1 MPVPEEK
8 RSKRTRKKPVSR
20 KPEGKS
26 SDTRKREKP
35 AEVEEPQ
42 APRIEIPAFEG
53 QQVFQDMDLPDPIRS
68 ALHSLRFVKTTP
80 IQARLLPVALE
91 GRDAAGRAQTG
102 TGKTAAFLIAIYTHL
117 LKKSSGK
124 KRKAGYPFSLILAP
138 TRELVIQ
145 IERDA
150 IDIGKHTPFRVMA
163 VYGGMDFEKQKKEL
177 LERPVDVVVATPGRL
192 IDFMRRKVIDLSGV
206 QILVIDEADRMLD
219 MGFIPDVRRIVRAT
233 PHPEKRQTMFF
244 SATLTPEI
252 IRLAEQWTRRAEMI
266 EIEPD
271 RKAAANI
278 NQKILITTTAEKF
291 ALLYNVLKKDQAER
305 AIVFCNRR
313 DESERLTD
321 RLKAYGFDCAMLSGA
336 VPQEKRL
343 KVLQRFKQGEI
354 QVLVATDVAGRGLH
368 IDNVSHVINYN
379 LPQDPEDYVHR
390 IGRTGRAG
398 AVGTSVSFA
407 CEEDSFEIPDIEQY
421 LGHPLACIH
430 PDESLLEP
438 PPQVEEP
445 RPRTRR
451 QRAPRDR
458 GSGRRSPARQGSG
471 RGRRGRR

>member
-1 MPVPEEK
+1 MKQNKEAGDIQREQGQTTVVEEK
-8 RSKRTRKKPVSR
+8 QT
-20 KPEGKS
+20 
-26 SDTRKREKP
+26 
-35 AEVEEPQ
+35 
-42 APRIEIPAFEG
+42 PRIEIPPFDG
-53 QQVFQDMDLPDPIRS
+53 QQVFQDMDLPAPIRR
-68 ALHSLRFVKTTP
+68 ALADVRFEKTTP

-117 LKKSSGK
+117 LKGRSGH

-150 IDIGKHTPFRVMA
+150 RDIGKHTPFRVMA
-163 VYGGMDFEKQKKEL
+163 VYGGMDFDKQKREL
-177 LERPVDVVVATPGRL
+177 LNSPVDIVVATPGRL
-192 IDFMRRKVIDLSGV
+192 IDFMRRKVIDLGGV

-271 RKAAANI
+271 RKAAENI
-278 NQKILITTTAEKF
+278 DQKILITTTSEKF
-291 ALLYNVLKKDQAER
+291 ALLYNILKKDNAER

-343 KVLQRFKQGEI
+343 KVLQRFKQGNL

-368 IDNVSHVINYN
+368 IESVSHVINYN

-398 AVGTSVSFA
+398 AAGTSVSFA
-407 CEEDSFEIPDIEQY
+407 CEEDSFQIPDIEHY
-421 LGHPLACIH
+421 LGHELACIH

-445 RPRTRR
+445 RPRARR
-451 QRAPRDR
+451 QRAPHKR
-458 GSGRRSPARQGSG
+458 GSGRRAGARRASG
-471 RGRRGRR
+471 RGSRGRRR